1 MKFVVNGGK
10 SLKGEI
16 RVSGS
21 KNATTPILAAT
32 LLTSRPCVISNIP
45 LINDV
50 LTIIELLE
58 HIGSKVEWLDKR
70 TVRITNDHID
80 ASHLSRD
87 MVRRLRS
94 AILFIGPLLARF
106 GKVKINTPG
115 GCHIGVRPM
124 DAHFNAFKDLG
135 FKVTYNEATDL
146 YSIVRSSKQKLTDIT
161 LGEFSVTA
169 TENLL
174 MYGALHTPLTI
185 KVAAAEPHVQD
196 LGKFLQELGADIEG
210 LGTHEI
216 KIKGKVSSNGK
227 EVRHHVVSDYIEA
240 GTFLVLGAVTKSDI
254 TVVDVP
260 VKDLV
265 LPIQKLKEFGLKME
279 IKGNRVKVLGSK
291 SKLQA
296 VGKIKTGPYPDFP
309 TDLQAPFGVLATQAA
324 GATMIFESMYEGR
337 LKYLYELD
345 KMGASIDILD
355 PHRARIKGPKHL
367 VGKNVES
374 IDLRAGV
381 TLLLAALTAKGEST
395 LHQVE
400 QIDRG
405 YEAIEERIQKIGAD
419 IKRLQ

>member
-1 MKFVVNGGK
+1 M
-10 SLKGEI
+10 
-16 RVSGS
+16 SGS

-45 LINDV
+45 LIKDA

-58 HIGSKVEWLDKR
+58 YIGSKVEWLDKR
-70 TVRITNDHID
+70 TVRITNNRID
-80 ASHLSRD
+80 ASHLPRE

-94 AILFIGPLLARF
+94 SILLIGPLLARF
-106 GKVKINTPG
+106 GKIKIHTPG

-124 DAHFNAFKDLG
+124 DAHLNAFRNLG
-135 FKVTYNEATDL
+135 FKVTYNEKSDI
-146 YSIVRSSKQKLTDIT
+146 YSITKGSKQKLKEIT

-174 MYGALHTPLTI
+174 MYGVLNAPLTI

-216 KIKGKVSSNGK
+216 KIKGKIKTKGRGI
-227 EVRHHVVSDYIEA
+227 RHKVVSDYIEA

-254 TVVDVP
+254 TVIDVP
-260 VKDLV
+260 VGDLT
-265 LPIQKLKEFGLKME
+265 LPMQKLREFGLKMDV
-279 IKGNRVKVLGSK
+279 KGNKVKVWGSK
-291 SKLQA
+291 SELRA
-296 VGKIKTGPYPDFP
+296 VGKIRTGHYPDFP

-324 GATMIFESMYEGR
+324 GETMLFESMYEGR

-355 PHRARIKGPKHL
+355 PHRARIKGPKRL
-367 VGKNVES
+367 MGKNVEG

-381 TLLLAALTAKGEST
+381 TLLLAALTAKGESI

-405 YEAIEERIQKIGAD
+405 YESIEKRFQEIGAD
-419 IKRLQ
+419 IQRIQ

>member
-10 SLKGEI
+10 KLRGEI

-70 TVRITNDHID
+70 TVRITNNRID
-80 ASHLSRD
+80 PSHLPRE

-94 AILFIGPLLARF
+94 SILFIGPLLARF

-115 GCHIGVRPM
+115 GCYIGIRPM
-124 DAHFNAFKDLG
+124 DVHFNAFGDLG
-135 FKVTYNEATDL
+135 FKVTYNETSDI
-146 YSIVRSSKQKLTDIT
+146 YSITRGSKQKLTEIT

-169 TENLL
+169 TENLM
-174 MYGALHTPLTI
+174 MYGALHAPLTI

-196 LGKFLQELGADIEG
+196 LGKFLQQLGANIEG

-216 KIKGKVSSNGK
+216 KIKSKIKSKGK
-227 EVRHHVVSDYIEA
+227 EVRHRVVSDYIEA
-240 GTFLVLGAVTKSDI
+240 STFLVLGAVTKSDI
-254 TVVDVP
+254 TVTDVP
-260 VKDLV
+260 VEDLV
-265 LPIQKLKEFGLKME
+265 LPIQKLKEFGLKMDV
-279 IKGNRVKVLGSK
+279 KGNKVKVWGSK
-291 SKLQA
+291 SKLKA
-296 VGKIKTGPYPDFP
+296 VSKIKTGPSPDFP

-324 GATMIFESMYEGR
+324 GETMLFEAMYEGR

-355 PHRARIKGPKHL
+355 AHRARIKGPKHL

-381 TLLLAALTAKGEST
+381 TLLLAALVAKGEST

-405 YEAIEERIQKIGAD
+405 YETIEKRLQEIGAD
-419 IKRLQ
+419 IQRIQ

>member
-1 MKFVVNGGK
+1 M
-10 SLKGEI
+10 
-16 RVSGS
+16 SGS

-45 LINDV
+45 LIKDA

-58 HIGSKVEWLDKR
+58 YIGSKVEWLDKR
-70 TVRITNDHID
+70 TVRITNNRID
-80 ASHLSRD
+80 ASHLPRE

-94 AILFIGPLLARF
+94 SILLIGPLLARF
-106 GKVKINTPG
+106 GKIKIHTPG

-124 DAHFNAFKDLG
+124 DAHFNAFRDLG
-135 FKVTYNEATDL
+135 FKVTYNEKSDI
-146 YSIVRSSKQKLTDIT
+146 YSITKGSKQKLKEIT

-174 MYGALHTPLTI
+174 MYGVLNAPLTI

-216 KIKGKVSSNGK
+216 KIKGKIKTKGRGI
-227 EVRHHVVSDYIEA
+227 RHKVVSDYIEA

-254 TVVDVP
+254 TVTDVP
-260 VKDLV
+260 VGDLT
-265 LPIQKLKEFGLKME
+265 LPIQKLREFGLKMDV
-279 IKGNRVKVLGSK
+279 KGNKVKVWGSK
-291 SKLQA
+291 SELRA
-296 VGKIKTGPYPDFP
+296 VGKIRTGPYPDFP

-324 GATMIFESMYEGR
+324 GETMLFESMYEGR

-355 PHRARIKGPKHL
+355 PHRARIKGPKRL
-367 VGKNVES
+367 MGKNVEG

-381 TLLLAALTAKGEST
+381 TLLLAALTAKGESI

-405 YEAIEERIQKIGAD
+405 YESIEKRFQEIGAD
-419 IKRLQ
+419 IQRIQ

>member
-1 MKFVVNGGK
+1 M
-10 SLKGEI
+10 
-16 RVSGS
+16 SGS

-45 LINDV
+45 LIKDA

-58 HIGSKVEWLDKR
+58 YIGSKVEWLDKR
-70 TVRITNDHID
+70 TVRITNNRID
-80 ASHLSRD
+80 ASHLPRE

-94 AILFIGPLLARF
+94 SILLIGPLLARF
-106 GKVKINTPG
+106 GKIKIHTPG

-124 DAHFNAFKDLG
+124 DAHLNAFRNLG
-135 FKVTYNEATDL
+135 FKVTYNEKSDI
-146 YSIVRSSKQKLTDIT
+146 YSITKGSKQKLKEIT

-174 MYGALHTPLTI
+174 MYGVLNAPLTI

-216 KIKGKVSSNGK
+216 KIKGKIKTKGRGI
-227 EVRHHVVSDYIEA
+227 RHKVVSDYIEA

-254 TVVDVP
+254 TVIDVP
-260 VKDLV
+260 VGDLT
-265 LPIQKLKEFGLKME
+265 LPMQKLREFGLKMDV
-279 IKGNRVKVLGSK
+279 KGNKVKVWGSK
-291 SKLQA
+291 SELRA
-296 VGKIKTGPYPDFP
+296 VGKIRTGPYPDFP

-324 GATMIFESMYEGR
+324 GETMLFESMYEGR

-355 PHRARIKGPKHL
+355 PHRARIKGPKRL
-367 VGKNVES
+367 MGKNVEG

-381 TLLLAALTAKGEST
+381 TLLLAALTAKGESI

-405 YEAIEERIQKIGAD
+405 YESIEKRFQEIGAD
-419 IKRLQ
+419 IQRIQ